1 MREISDKT
9 LAIRVDEDFYKKV
22 KLRLAEKGVTLKDYF
37 IELVEND
44 VKAPDKDDI
53 EGYTRKEIL
62 EKADEITRLLKKI
75 AET

>member
-1 MREISDKT
+1 M
-9 LAIRVDEDFYKKV
+9 
-22 KLRLAEKGVTLKDYF
+22 AEKGVTLKDYF

-44 VKAPDKDDI
+44 VKAPDNDEI